1 MGFDGMLI
9 ASLIRYAR
17 GCSQSAGREGMSF
30 GSMTL
35 TGCRG
40 RPRRPSP
47 IRSYRYLPRGE
58 QARRTVTA
66 TVTKGYRYLPLREQ
80 ARRTVTATVTAT
92 VTKGSPSL
100 PRHASLRT
108 WRGSSVAIGA
118 WRGRCSPL
126 SEYL

>member
-1 MGFDGMLI
+1 MGFDGMLM

-30 GSMTL
+30 DSMTP

-66 TVTKGYRYLPLREQ
+66 TVTKGF
-80 ARRTVTATVTAT
+80 
-92 VTKGSPSL
+92 PSL